1 MNEYAMYL
9 RKSRS
14 DVEMEN
20 LSKEDTLKR
29 HRVILEDLAKRLQI
43 KVTDVFTEVVS
54 GENIAD
60 RFSAVRPGFQPKD
73 EHRMKGIKM

>member
-60 RFSAVRPGFQPKD
+60 RPEVQNY
-73 EHRMKGIKM
+73 